1 MAAVE
6 GSIASAEEMDRA
18 GLPETPDSESP
29 NTGPLNSSEAQAPMS
44 LFSRIWWPPILA
56 LGGALYGARSL
67 TDNSF
72 LTHLATGRLILD
84 GRLPRV
90 DPYTF
95 TGGGRPWIAQSWL
108 ASWLYAVLEDIGGAF
123 AIRAMIAAVG
133 ALLALGIWRLSA
145 PVKSVGLRLLVVV
158 CAPAIG
164 GSWWNER
171 PQILAFALVVACA
184 IVLVERRS
192 SWWLLPMFAIWMN
205 VHGSFPL
212 GGLFV
217 SIWAGTQLI
226 RTRRVQSLLPV
237 GALGAGIALGT
248 LFSPYGLELAWFP
261 VKLLS
266 RGEQLKFMAE
276 WQPLRLDSPTAF
288 LFVAEVLVLGYV
300 MARERDVLGI
310 CASAIFVVLA
320 ATAVRNTA
328 LAAIVMIPFASNSL
342 SRRAERIGAL
352 PESTWFGDNHR
363 ARQQP
368 GWRATASASVAVAL
382 LVALFL
388 VRTPGYALD
397 DYPTRAVSWMQA
409 RSLVA
414 NPGISVLST
423 DYTGNYLEWRYGA
436 SAQAWIDDRAEL
448 HSVDLASDYV
458 HLLLGKGETEELL
471 ERNPHDLILWPEE
484 LPLAKFLES
493 SAEYQVLTKVD
504 GYLVACRVGGSVNCA
519 GI

>member
-171 PQILAFALVVACA
+171 PQILAFALVVASV
-184 IVLVERRS
+184 IVRS
-192 SWWLLPMFAIWMN
+192 SAIAT
-205 VHGSFPL
+205 L
-212 GGLFV
+212 
-217 SIWAGTQLI
+217 T
-226 RTRRVQSLLPV
+226 LPV
-237 GALGAGIALGT
+237 VAT
-248 LFSPYGLELAWFP
+248 LVLNW
-261 VKLLS
+261 
-266 RGEQLKFMAE
+266 
-276 WQPLRLDSPTAF
+276 PTA
-288 LFVAEVLVLGYV
+288 
-300 MARERDVLGI
+300 
-310 CASAIFVVLA
+310 
-320 ATAVRNTA
+320 
-328 LAAIVMIPFASNSL
+328 
-342 SRRAERIGAL
+342 
-352 PESTWFGDNHR
+352 
-363 ARQQP
+363 
-368 GWRATASASVAVAL
+368 
-382 LVALFL
+382 
-388 VRTPGYALD
+388 
-397 DYPTRAVSWMQA
+397 
-409 RSLVA
+409 
-414 NPGISVLST
+414 
-423 DYTGNYLEWRYGA
+423 
-436 SAQAWIDDRAEL
+436 
-448 HSVDLASDYV
+448 
-458 HLLLGKGETEELL
+458 
-471 ERNPHDLILWPEE
+471 
-484 LPLAKFLES
+484 
-493 SAEYQVLTKVD
+493 
-504 GYLVACRVGGSVNCA
+504 
-519 GI
+519 